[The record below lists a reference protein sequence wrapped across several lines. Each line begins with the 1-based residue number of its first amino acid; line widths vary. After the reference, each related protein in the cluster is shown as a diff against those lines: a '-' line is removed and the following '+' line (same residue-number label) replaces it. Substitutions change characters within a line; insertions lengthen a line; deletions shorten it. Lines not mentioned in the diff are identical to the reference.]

1 MAFPLPP
8 SLSPHSHFNYLQPD
22 GILAMLSQAQRSVT
36 SSWSNRL
43 SQMPSLQNLC
53 RVVSTSFTHQHL
65 HVVNYN
71 RGSASGRG
79 PTGGGQ
85 RLGDS
90 RKKRQRWKHAHHWQQ
105 LTRAQF
111 PGGRI
116 PAKFGC
122 QPIKFQLYPLTHAHP
137 ANYVRVHLRL
147 LGVYKGSRVAHQA
160 TRVRV
165 S

>member
-79 PTGGGQ
+79 PTGGDYYGI
-85 RLGDS
+85 RDS
-90 RKKRQRWKHAHHWQQ
+90 RKKRQRQKHAHYWQQ
-105 LTRAQF
+105 FTSADF
-111 PGGRI
+111 PGSRF
-116 PAKFGC
+116 PAKLEC
-122 QPIKFQLYPLTHAHP
+122 QPIKLELNPPAHTYP
-137 ANYVRVHLRL
+137 ANYLRVQLKCLR
-147 LGVYKGSRVAHQA
+147 V
-160 TRVRV
+160 
-165 S
+165 